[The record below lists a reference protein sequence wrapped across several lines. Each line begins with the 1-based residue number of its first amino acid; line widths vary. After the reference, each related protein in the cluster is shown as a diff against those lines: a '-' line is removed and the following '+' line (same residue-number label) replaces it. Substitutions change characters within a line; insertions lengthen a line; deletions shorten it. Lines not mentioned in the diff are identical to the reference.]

1 MKLGAALASV
11 LVSMSLA
18 SSASAQNAVV
28 YYDHRP
34 GDTTTVRRVT
44 YLLPGEHAS
53 VDPAQARRHV
63 GLPPMFNIAQ
73 GSRVCIIV
81 ENANPLLYTYTAASK
96 TITVEP
102 PAELAPLLMSFTQ
115 IIDAVG
121 GKKIMHDEGEDP
133 PLIKYADSVH
143 RLARIARDL
152 ADVKARSDGMVT
164 LAPAAREADSLLR
177 VGRAVNEEATKLFN
191 ANSKDSVFQL
201 IREVHVSNWNRLQA
215 AAREITDAHAAG
227 DPAFCTAVEANRI
240 RTTLSIV
247 RKVKLGEGQSA
258 ARPVRDSATSVVSTP
273 ISIRVFEVLPAGMFS
288 LEHRDRRRFGVENG
302 VVTSRPDHRA
312 LINPGVF
319 ALARV
324 SGPLWGTL
332 GVAKGEA
339 TAPDLF
345 LGISLHG
352 GESVVGTNM
361 ILGFGLSLA
370 QVAVGLKEGSE
381 GAALPANVSD
391 VEKIVDRDY
400 RPGFGLILTV
410 TGLSF
415 VKKDKTEEKK

>member
-1 MKLGAALASV
+1 MKLRVALAS
-11 LVSMSLA
+11 LSVSMGVA
-18 SSASAQNAVV
+18 SSAPAQNAVV

-34 GDTTTVRRVT
+34 GDTTAAQRVT

-53 VDPAQARRHV
+53 LDRAQARRHV
-63 GLPPMFNIAQ
+63 GLPPMLNIAQ
-73 GSRVCIIV
+73 GSSVCVVV
-81 ENANPLLYTYTAASK
+81 ENANPLLYSYTAASK

-102 PAELAPLLMSFTQ
+102 PAELAPLLTSFTQ

-121 GKKIMHDEGEDP
+121 GKKFLADEGGDP

-143 RLARIARDL
+143 RLARIAKDIG
-152 ADVKARSDGMVT
+152 DVKARSDGMVT

-215 AAREITDAHAAG
+215 AAREITEAHAAG
-227 DPAFCTAVEANRI
+227 DPTFCTALEGNRI
-240 RTTLSIV
+240 RTTLSV
-247 RKVKLGEGQSA
+247 ARKVKLGEGQTA
-258 ARPVRDSATSVVSTP
+258 VRPVRDSVTSVVSNP
-273 ISIRVFEVLPAGMFS
+273 ISIRVFEVLPAAMFS
-288 LEHRDRRRFGVENG
+288 VELRDRRRFGVQNG

-312 LINPGVF
+312 LTNAGVF
-319 ALARV
+319 ALARI

-345 LGISLHG
+345 LGFSLRG

-381 GAALPANVSD
+381 GAPLPANVSD
-391 VEKIVDRDY
+391 VEKIIDRDY

-410 TGLSF
+410 SGLSF